1 MIKLLT
7 FYALCSDNFLV
18 ENLIEVLSDI
28 LDGLHGIDGLENAT
42 LVVVRED
49 RCSLT
54 MVGYHSAAE
63 DFCVVILA
71 LNQWLTCEVILA
83 TNLGRI
89 ELNVVG
95 AT

>member
-1 MIKLLT
+1 M
-7 FYALCSDNFLV
+7 DVLV
-18 ENLIEVLSDI
+18 ENLIEVLSYI
-28 LDGLHGIDGLENAT
+28 LDGLHGIDGLEDVT

-49 RCSLT
+49 GGSLA
-54 MVGYHSAAE
+54 MVGLHSAAE

-71 LNQWLTCEVILA
+71 LNQGLTGEVILA

-89 ELNVVG
+89 ELDVVG